1 MSSRLG
7 PRITRDPRAS
17 RVPMARSLWP
27 DNNGATSGSNAFKSV
42 DKSTSMY
49 ARTSASLCDQI
60 ARRARPRPGCSMRT
74 ARTSPNSRASLLA
87 IAQVPSV
94 LPLSAIVIRAVNG
107 KPSRR

>member
-17 RVPMARSLWP
+17 RVPMATSLWP
-27 DNNGATSGSNAFKSV
+27 DNSGATSGSSAFRSV

-49 ARTSASLCDQI
+49 ARTSASLCDQT
-60 ARRARPRPGCSMRT
+60 ARSARPRPGCSMRT
-74 ARTSPNSRASLLA
+74 ARTSSKSRASRSA
-87 IAQVPSV
+87 MAQVPSV
-94 LPLSAIVIRAVNG
+94 LPLSAMVTRAVNG